1 MLQRGWAIK
10 HERNYR
16 DNMNIRLPWGIK
28 EELKRIAEQRNMTL
42 SDLIRLSIE
51 KFLAEVETEDKLR
64 G

>member
-28 EELKRIAEQRNMTL
+28 EELKRIADQRNMTL
-42 SDLIRLSIE
+42 SDLVRLSIE